1 MRITILFFLFSIL
14 QSAVL
19 GQMKIKTKSTS
30 SKVAA
35 KNLYRQDNIINDY
48 TPVISYIPC
57 NNALTVED
65 ASAFKIGDTVLL
77 IQMKGAFIDSSNT
90 ATFGNVVN
98 YNNAGNYEFNYVKQK
113 NGNQISLK
121 NNLLRNYDLPNGKVQ
136 LIRVPYYLNSIIN
149 TTLTCLPWDGAKG
162 GVLVLNAAQTVTLNA
177 DLDVS
182 GRGFIGGIGYNSQTP
197 VLNCFINQYNIV
209 NTSAKDA
216 GLKGESIVSL
226 GLTKVRGKGAPASGG
241 GGGLGHN
248 SGGGGGANAGAG
260 GFGGYQLNNCGN
272 FPFENRGVGG
282 YSLAYNSM
290 TNKIF
295 MGGGGGA
302 GNADNPQNLPP
313 DGGNGGGIII
323 IKANQ
328 LISNG
333 YKIIAN
339 GSNAYECMVPQSL
352 DCHDGM
358 GGGGAGG
365 TVLIDVN
372 NFIGTTAVLQNGG
385 NGADMIGPAVGGK
398 VGAGGGGGAGILFI
412 KNASLPSNINSQH
425 LGGKNGV
432 LTKFANDAY
441 GAVAGS
447 PGQNLFNLTLPFT
460 TTLFKP
466 NIDSVRINYAVSNC
480 NTFNFQGFGYT
491 NTTAVTNYQ
500 WSFGDGATATGQ
512 NSSHTFNTSG
522 NYNVKL
528 LVNDVNG
535 CRDSF
540 LIPVTVAVV
549 TADAGTD
556 TAYCSNNAVV
566 HILKGNSNATNYSW
580 SPAAFLNNSAAQ
592 NPTATINATTK
603 FYVTASNSNGCT
615 AVDSVTISVNPLP
628 QINTIANNSV
638 CENDSIQLTTTGT
651 ATSFQWFPATA
662 VNNANVQNPWFI
674 GTTNSQMIVTGSD
687 AFCKGSDTVFITV
700 NPKPIVKSIKDTS
713 LCGPQNIA
721 LQTVGALVYSW
732 SPATNLSNPNIAN
745 PIFTGTNFQHYSFI
759 VSGQDALGCTGKDT
773 VNIEVAAKP
782 NFNKPD
788 SFETCKNI
796 PVQLNANNSANYLYK
811 WTPNL
816 FLNNDS
822 INNPIANPPSTT
834 VYAVKITE
842 NICFSDTLIEVKL
855 LVNELPTV
863 QVTKAN
869 DIDCTQESSQ
879 LNASGAQNYLW
890 TPTLGLSN
898 TQIANPIAVPVVSTT
913 YFVTGTN
920 LKGCQ
925 NKDSI
930 KVLVSFDKLATYY
943 VPNSFSP
950 NGDQINDC
958 FGINYW
964 SQVTDLEFKIYN
976 RYGEMVFSTKN
987 KADCWN
993 GKFKGHNADIGNYVY
1008 FIKANTLCGKIFR
1021 KGNLLLIR

>member
-1 MRITILFFLFSIL
+1 
-14 QSAVL
+14 
-19 GQMKIKTKSTS
+19 MKIKFLLFLFLFLETYSFGQKL
-30 SKVAA
+30 SKAPASKPTIA
-35 KNLYRQDNIINDY
+35 KTLLRQDNIINDY

-57 NNALTVED
+57 NNALLVED

-136 LIRVPYYLNSIIN
+136 LIRVPYYSNTIIN

-162 GVLVLNAAQTVTLNA
+162 GVLVLNAAQTVSLNA

-182 GRGFIGGIGYNSQTP
+182 GRGFTGGIGYNSQNP

-248 SGGGGGANAGAG
+248 SGGGGGANAGSG

-282 YSLAYNSM
+282 YSLAYNSL

-328 LISNG
+328 LITNG
-333 YKIIAN
+333 HKIIAN
-339 GSNAYECMVPQSL
+339 GANAYECMMPQSL

-365 TVLIDVN
+365 TVLLEVN
-372 NFIGTTAVLQNGG
+372 SYTGNLDVLQNGG
-385 NGADMIGPAVGGK
+385 NGADMKGAVIGGK
-398 VGAGGGGGAGILFI
+398 VGAGGGGGAGVLFI
-412 KNASLPSNINSQH
+412 QNAILPSNINSLH
-425 LGGKNGV
+425 IGGKNGV
-432 LTKFANDAY
+432 LTKFANDSY

-447 PGQNLFNLTLPFT
+447 PGQDLFNLTLPFT

-480 NTFNFQGFGYT
+480 NTFNFQGLGYT
-491 NTTAVTNYQ
+491 NTTAITNWQ

-512 NSSHTFNTSG
+512 NTSHTFNSSG

-549 TADAGTD
+549 TADAGRD
-556 TAYCSNNAVV
+556 TAFCSNNAVV
-566 HILKGNSNATNYSW
+566 HILKGNSNAANYSW
-580 SPAAFLNNSAAQ
+580 SPAALLNNSAAQ

-615 AVDSVTISVNPLP
+615 AVDSVIISVNPLP

-651 ATSFQWFPATA
+651 ATSYQWLPAAA
-662 VNNANVQNPWFI
+662 VNNAAAQNPWFT
-674 GTTNSQMIVTGSD
+674 GTTNTQMIVTGSD
-687 AFCKGSDTVFITV
+687 AFCKASDTVFITV
-700 NPKPIVKSIKDTS
+700 NPKPLVKTIKDTT
-713 LCGPQNIA
+713 LCGPQNIV
-721 LQTVGALVYSW
+721 LQTSGAQIYSW
-732 SPATNLSNPNIAN
+732 SPANNLSDATIAS
-745 PIFTGTNFQHYSFI
+745 PIFTGIGFQQYSFI
-759 VSGQDALGCTGKDT
+759 VTGQDALGCKAKDT
-773 VNIEVAAKP
+773 VNISVAAKP
-782 NFNKPD
+782 NFAKPD

-796 PVQLNANNSANYLYK
+796 PVQLNANNNANFLYS
-811 WTPNL
+811 WSPNSSL
-816 FLNNDS
+816 SNGS
-822 INNPIANPPSTT
+822 VVNPIATPVSSTIYT
-834 VYAVKITE
+834 VKITE
-842 NICFSDTLIEVKL
+842 NICFSDTLIQVKVT
-855 LVNELPTV
+855 VNELPIV
-863 QVTKAN
+863 RASKSN
-869 DIDCTQESSQ
+869 DIDCTQAEAQ
-879 LNASGAQNYLW
+879 LTATGAVNYLW
-890 TPTLGLSN
+890 TPATNLSGAQ
-898 TQIANPIAVPVVSTT
+898 TANPIAAPVNSTT
-913 YFVTGTN
+913 YQVTGTN
-920 LKGCQ
+920 EKGCT
-925 NKDSI
+925 NKDSVR
-930 KVLVSFDKLATYY
+930 VLVTFDKLASYY
-943 VPNSFSP
+943 VVNSFSP
-950 NGDQINDC
+950 NGDQVNDC

-964 SQVTDLEFKIYN
+964 NSVTELEFKIYN

-993 GKFKGHNADIGNYVY
+993 GKFKGRNADIGNYVY
-1008 FIKANTLCGKIFR
+1008 FIKANTLCGKIFK